1 MRIAGVI
8 DADGHVSEP
17 AEMWEQYLP
26 SGYEIYAPRRVR
38 DQAGNPRN
46 EVAGHLLPHIPQA
59 PEWLAPGRPTGG
71 FDPKARLVD
80 MDAEGIER
88 SILFPTTGLFFGGVE
103 DPEIEAVLCRAY
115 NDWLADYRATDPERL
130 VGVAMVSQGD
140 VDAAVAEV
148 RRAATD
154 LGCVGVMV
162 RPNVLHGRNL
172 DHPDYE
178 PLWAAVEELGITLSV
193 HEGTTLNV
201 AQSGDRFDT
210 FAFRHACSHPHEQQM
225 GLLSLICGGVLERH
239 PGMRVVFLESGCGW
253 VPAWLER
260 LDEHMEHWRH
270 ATTPLPARAVGVL
283 RPAVLRVDRAR
294 RADAAAGPAGA
305 RRGQHR
311 LRVRLPAP
319 RRHLPRR
326 GRRARGP
333 RRRVGRRQDQD
344 PRRQP
349 RALLRPRLS
358 PKLPTRLLGFRYSVA
373 KTEQSGKGQ
382 EAACTVSVSRPE
394 RSAVPGVAPVGR
406 SRGQHFAAVDEH
418 VLDPDGPA
426 GQPPRAARQVV
437 LHLDRCRG
445 EPVGVEHDE
454 VGVGAGREAAAVA
467 QAVEAR
473 RARP

>member
-1 MRIAGVI
+1 VRIAGVI

-26 SGYEIYAPRRVR
+26 SGYEIYSPRRVR

-71 FDPKARLVD
+71 FDPKARLAD

-88 SILFPTTGLFFGGVE
+88 SILFPTTGLFFAGVE

-115 NDWLADYRATDPERL
+115 NDWLADYRATDPARL

-140 VDAAVAEV
+140 IDAAVAEV
-148 RRAATD
+148 RRAATE
-154 LGCVGVMV
+154 LGFVGVMV

-178 PLWAAVEELGITLSV
+178 PLWAAVDELGITLSV

-270 ATTPLPARAVGVL
+270 ATTPLPLEPSEYFARQCFVSTEPDERTLPQVL
-283 RPAVLRVDRAR
+283 
-294 RADAAAGPAGA
+294 
-305 RRGQHR
+305 Q
-311 LRVRLPAP
+311 
-319 RRHLPRR
+319 
-326 GRRARGP
+326 
-333 RRRVGRRQDQD
+333 
-344 PRRQP
+344 
-349 RALLRPRLS
+349 
-358 PKLPTRLLGFRYSVA
+358 LLGEDNIVFASDYPHPDGIFPGVVAALSDRDDVSDVA
-373 KTEQSGKGQ
+373 KIKIL
-382 EAACTVSVSRPE
+382 AANPARC
-394 RSAVPGVAPVGR
+394 
-406 SRGQHFAAVDEH
+406 FA
-418 VLDPDGPA
+418 LD
-426 GQPPRAARQVV
+426 
-437 LHLDRCRG
+437 
-445 EPVGVEHDE
+445 
-454 VGVGAGREAAAVA
+454 
-467 QAVEAR
+467 
-473 RARP
+473 